1 MCAKAF
7 QPAPRPTSPRNS
19 MTVREAQSI
28 IGGTEETSP
37 LFKEAKTLFGAAKTV
52 WDSREQYRKAIGLVG
67 GIMSARYEMNS
78 ECDRSF
84 HEFERLLKRDY
95 QEFARHDNYPAEA
108 AAHDQLLD
116 IFSRMSRIRLAPHL
130 ASRNVC
136 AVAGSFSS
144 GKSSFLNS
152 ISGGNEDVLPTEITP
167 TTSLPTYIFHV
178 DVGKL
183 TIDIFNH
190 DGGKKQIDK
199 QTFWEM
205 THSFERKYDVQLKA
219 LVDRVAICTPNL
231 KDWKRIAL
239 VDTPGYTNP
248 DANQHAKGDRQV
260 ALEQLLGCRFLI
272 WVVDC
277 EKGTL
282 PQEDI
287 SFIREFLKRPSSK
300 EGPSDRKPIY
310 IVLNKADKKAQER
323 KKILDQVIDISKRNS
338 LPYFGIGLY
347 SAHEDNWYL
356 HHEKPFR
363 EFLRLVNQAE
373 VTIDFE
379 REVGSVFDQYIQ
391 YHEGECEQ
399 FKNMHG
405 LMQRIMLR
413 LDEPD
418 RDKKKQKKRKKS
430 GKLYLDLEEQGHHV
444 NERAKSHEKHAAN
457 ARSLKKKFEQCTRAF
472 MESCGL
478 RGSVRKY
485 AGLAPHEARRMSY
498 IAALASAVSR
508 QGSSGSEGKG
518 GFT

>member
-7 QPAPRPTSPRNS
+7 QPAPPPTSPRNS

-67 GIMSARYEMNS
+67 GIMSARYEMDS

-95 QEFARHDNYPAEA
+95 HQFARHDNYPAEA

-116 IFSRMSRIRLAPHL
+116 IFSRMSRIRLVPHL
-130 ASRNVC
+130 ASRSVC

-167 TTSLPTYIFHV
+167 TTSLPTYIFHG

-248 DANQHAKGDRQV
+248 DANQHAKGDGQV

-287 SFIREFLKRPSSK
+287 SFIREFLKRRSSK
-300 EGPSDRKPIY
+300 PRTRKPIY
-310 IVLNKADKKAQER
+310 IVLNKADKKPQER
-323 KKILDQVIDISKRNS
+323 KKILDQVIDTSRNNS

-347 SAHEDNWYL
+347 SAHEGNWYL
-356 HHEKPFR
+356 HHEKPFG
-363 EFLRLVNQAE
+363 EFLAMVNRARG
-373 VTIDFE
+373 TIQFDQ
-379 REVGSVFDQYIQ
+379 EVGSVIDQYIQ
-391 YHEGECEQ
+391 HHEGECRQ

-405 LMQRIMLR
+405 LIQRIKLH

-418 RDKKKQKKRKKS
+418 RDEKRKS
-430 GKLYLDLEEQGHHV
+430 GKLYLDLEEQRRQV
-444 NERAKSHEKHAAN
+444 NERVKNHEEHAAK

-472 MESCGL
+472 MESYRL
-478 RGSVRKY
+478 RGSATSGAETSRKRDEEPFSWHW
-485 AGLAPHEARRMSY
+485 LRSVFSH
-498 IAALASAVSR
+498 
-508 QGSSGSEGKG
+508 QGSSGSEDERGC
-518 GFT
+518 T